1 MRQFVLAIL
10 LMAPC
15 ALGQSPGSGAFG
27 SAVPGSGG
35 GQSAVPSLQQQDALS
50 AIEGLVELPPANSSD
65 TKSIE
70 ELPKPVAPSE
80 SQKQGQTQTPDSSP
94 RGAVS
99 PEMIEVPAPFPS
111 SNLSVPSTPQPTI
124 PSSEHALDMN
134 GPRPVFPWEVISADS
149 SAQLARIPLNSQPTM
164 DPDLCV
170 VPYQQDDFSWTPT
183 PLVPYDPV
191 IELSPYRDKRSVP
204 VQRPW
209 LELGREFY
217 GSGIYQPPPTW
228 FGETNLAQPQFLVY
242 GDYRSAVGF
251 NQNVAGD
258 NKVWA
263 NRLNLD
269 MDYRLTSTERIHA
282 FIGPLDDGTRF
293 TGVDFSDGSAD
304 FVDATDAELDTLF
317 FEGDAGQIVGSA
329 TGTQHPFDMPFTV
342 GLAPLLF
349 QNGVWMEDA
358 VAAVAWT
365 IPARNNPNLVWSN
378 FDGTFFVGFDQ
389 INSPAFGNDNNAA
402 DVFGTA
408 WFIDAYEGY
417 IEAGYAYLDDTRN
430 LGRSYNNCT
439 LAFTRRYFHRISNS
453 VRWIGNFG
461 QQGER
466 DERTADGNLILL
478 ENSLISSNPYMFV
491 PYCNLWCGVGRT
503 QSVARAAGAG
513 GVLRN
518 TGINFESDNLT
529 GYPTLDATGFNT
541 YGTAVG
547 LNMLG
552 PNFRDQWV
560 VEAAALG
567 THGSEE
573 IRVAPGN
580 QYALGTRY
588 QKPLNHCTLIRTD
601 LMYGWML
608 DQRDVAGVRVEFRW
622 KF

>member
-27 SAVPGSGG
+27 SAVQGSGN

-378 FDGTFFVGFDQ
+378 FDG
-389 INSPAFGNDNNAA
+389 
-402 DVFGTA
+402 
-408 WFIDAYEGY
+408 
-417 IEAGYAYLDDTRN
+417 R
-430 LGRSYNNCT
+430 
-439 LAFTRRYFHRISNS
+439 
-453 VRWIGNFG
+453 
-461 QQGER
+461 
-466 DERTADGNLILL
+466 
-478 ENSLISSNPYMFV
+478 
-491 PYCNLWCGVGRT
+491 
-503 QSVARAAGAG
+503 
-513 GVLRN
+513 
-518 TGINFESDNLT
+518 
-529 GYPTLDATGFNT
+529 
-541 YGTAVG
+541 
-547 LNMLG
+547 
-552 PNFRDQWV
+552 
-560 VEAAALG
+560 
-567 THGSEE
+567 
-573 IRVAPGN
+573 
-580 QYALGTRY
+580 
-588 QKPLNHCTLIRTD
+588 
-601 LMYGWML
+601 
-608 DQRDVAGVRVEFRW
+608 
-622 KF
+622 